1 MFASALDVLNWIP
14 ECHSCGV
21 NALYRLKEI
30 KLVLI
35 ETQENPACNGAK
47 RADSGTVELL
57 RVKLSYIIFLSLA
70 CCESDLRMQS
80 L

>member
-1 MFASALDVLNWIP
+1 MFAPALDVLNWIP

-47 RADSGTVELL
+47 RADSGTVE
-57 RVKLSYIIFLSLA
+57 
-70 CCESDLRMQS
+70 C
-80 L
+80 